1 MAKSLFEQFGDTY
14 HGESRYFI
22 SDYDYPP
29 KKNNRKALGDSDIIL
44 SEKWVG
50 QLGNIRACTRE
61 IAKKVIIYI

>member
-29 KKNNRKALGDSDIIL
+29 KKNNR
-44 SEKWVG
+44 
-50 QLGNIRACTRE
+50 
-61 IAKKVIIYI
+61 